1 MRGLI
6 NRYAVVSL
14 QDPAA
19 VTRRVRKLRERT
31 GQECGTYVIAV
42 RPPDIRQSDFLR
54 MLLTGSM
61 PVVYVGESVR
71 LQTRVPT
78 IARGVCG
85 QPSRHGLVKRMADC
99 DPPLA
104 MDDLV
109 AIMIPFSWHDS
120 LEAFLLEEHIR
131 VVGSLPVGNLRKPG
145 RSNATNRPPRIKLT
159 WDGLAGGQTLEAS
172 A

>member
-1 MRGLI
+1 
-6 NRYAVVSL
+6 
-14 QDPAA
+14 
-19 VTRRVRKLRERT
+19 
-31 GQECGTYVIAV
+31 
-42 RPPDIRQSDFLR
+42 
-54 MLLTGSM
+54 
-61 PVVYVGESVR
+61 
-71 LQTRVPT
+71 
-78 IARGVCG
+78 
-85 QPSRHGLVKRMADC
+85 
-99 DPPLA
+99 